1 MHPAIL
7 RYVRAEKRAGY
18 ARQDKRCNLLA
29 RQVIRACRLY
39 GFSGNPY

>member
-18 ARQDKRCNLLA
+18 ARQDRRCNMFA
-29 RQVIRACRLY
+29 RQVIRAKIMY